1 MMKRGKKYR
10 AARELIEDG
19 KIYELEEAVA
29 LAKKTSVTNFDSTID
44 VSFRLNVDPRQADQQ
59 IRGTIVLPHGTG
71 KTKTVLAITT
81 RVEEALELGADFAGS
96 DDMLE
101 KIEKENWFGFDTIVA
116 TPDMMA
122 KLGRMGR
129 ILGPKGLM
137 PNPKLG
143 TVTNDLERAIKD
155 IKAGKVEYR
164 VDKNANM
171 HVSVGKVSFED
182 EKLIENIN
190 ALCERIIKVRPAA
203 VKGTYVK
210 NAVLSTT
217 MGPAVPFTFKGR

>member
-1 MMKRGKKYR
+1 
-10 AARELIEDG
+10 
-19 KIYELEEAVA
+19 
-29 LAKKTSVTNFDSTID
+29 
-44 VSFRLNVDPRQADQQ
+44 
-59 IRGTIVLPHGTG
+59 
-71 KTKTVLAITT
+71 
-81 RVEEALELGADFAGS
+81 
-96 DDMLE
+96 MLE

>member
-1 MMKRGKKYR
+1 MKRGKKYR

-171 HVSVGKVSFED
+171 HVSVGKVSFDD